1 MTASAG
7 CLKEEN
13 AMKRWMACI
22 LALCLCLSP
31 VLACAQPI
39 STEAVLVQLLAKL
52 AGQFEEPSFAAALE
66 TQHGRGDV
74 CFALDDQDLPDFS
87 AGLSVNGGRMQV
99 DADAAGFRFS
109 DDLQKIG
116 VTLDTL
122 LRVLTTDENGNSLS
136 PDVRDEDI
144 QMLSKMVSEI
154 LGAAMTAVAVEQ
166 TAPAQVQDGQEAPQP
181 MTNIVVDV
189 SKMLAALDSAVP
201 AVLERYAD
209 ALNEMLARNRVQL
222 ANMLGSTELPDMHA
236 VAQSYPQGLLAG
248 LVPDG
253 TMVMIAAQGS
263 AWEMSAVL
271 GGAEIARM
279 SCKAGRIQG
288 ALGVNGEY
296 VFDSDD
302 LKQILQMAA
311 KLPSYIREEALLCS
325 LWSEFGTTAAH
336 FKFDTIELV
345 RDAVTGVVCIVRD
358 HQAQIDALIARY
370 APWLNLAGMQVGQ
383 LPQAQAMY
391 EELRANQD
399 RICNEICNGI
409 MRWMQR
415 QPQLRQMLGTGMPW
429 ADANLYVQARKDK
442 PLEIVLEA
450 RMSGAEAALTVSGHA
465 VSGSY
470 TLNPLYGKTSHG
482 YVSGFVSAAHA
493 ELVLGH
499 QQLGRTD
506 ARWTVSAKKDGDCW
520 TAVLYD
526 MSGTQKA
533 ELCVTPQWIRLT
545 GGSATVRLIDT
556 GKGYNF
562 VLNDGNQD
570 VHAQW
575 YAYDGVWRADLYA
588 NGMELSGM
596 TASERNRETWR
607 FTYRPHGSQFT
618 YELQLGAGMQSLLV
632 CAGKIYGKSLAE
644 GLELNAQWSDQLPR
658 LNVQFIEGDNQFRLN
673 YLTGDLEA
681 GWRDAKL
688 GDQWILSVKD
698 KTAPDEDG
706 NVTRAELNGRRSVA
720 VVQDGSDGN
729 PGEPRQQMEPY
740 AWGWTVHTVPAGEKW
755 TVQMESDD
763 GQAMTL
769 TLDFAAVPETQDLT
783 GYTWLN
789 DAQAR
794 NLLDEL
800 ANP

>member
-1 MTASAG
+1 
-7 CLKEEN
+7 
-13 AMKRWMACI
+13 MKRWMACI
-22 LALCLCLSP
+22 LVLCLCLSP
-31 VLACAQPI
+31 VLACAQPVG
-39 STEAVLVQLLAKL
+39 TEAMLVQLLAKL
-52 AGQFEEPSFAAALE
+52 AGQIEEPSLAAVLE
-66 TQHGRGDV
+66 TQNGRMDT
-74 CFALDDQDLPDFS
+74 CFALDDQNLPDFS
-87 AGLSVNGGRMQV
+87 AGLSINGGRMQI

-116 VTLDTL
+116 VTLDAL

-144 QMLSKMVSEI
+144 QMLSQIASEI
-154 LGAAMTAVAVEQ
+154 LGAAMTAVSVEQ
-166 TAPAQVQDGQEAPQP
+166 TMPTPVQEGQEALPP
-181 MTNIVVDV
+181 MTNIMVNV
-189 SKMLAALDSAVP
+189 SQMLSALDSAVP

-209 ALNEMLARNRVQL
+209 ALNAVLARNRVQL

-248 LVPDG
+248 LAPDG
-253 TMVMIAAQGS
+253 TMMMIVAQGS
-263 AWEMSAVL
+263 DWDLSAVL

-288 ALGVNGEY
+288 AFGVNGEY

-311 KLPSYIREEALLCS
+311 KLPSYIREESLLCS

-336 FKFDTIELV
+336 FKFDATEFV
-345 RDAVTGVVCIVRD
+345 RDAVTGVVNIMRD
-358 HQAQIDALIARY
+358 HQPQIDALIARY

-383 LPQAQAMY
+383 LPQAQTMY
-391 EELRANQD
+391 EELRVNQD
-399 RICNEICNGI
+399 RICNEICNGV
-409 MRWMQR
+409 MRWIQR
-415 QPQLRQMLGTGMPW
+415 QPQLRQMLGTVMPW

-482 YVSGFVSAAHA
+482 YVSGFVSSTYA

-506 ARWTVSAKKDGDCW
+506 ARWTVAAEKDGDCW
-520 TAVLYD
+520 TVLLHD
-526 MSGTQKA
+526 MNGVQKA
-533 ELCVTPQWIRLT
+533 ELCVTPQQIRLT
-545 GGSATVRLIDT
+545 GGSMTARLIDT
-556 GKGYNF
+556 SKGYNF
-562 VLNDGNQD
+562 VLSDGNQD

-588 NGMELSGM
+588 NGMELTGM
-596 TASERNRETWR
+596 IASERNREICR
-607 FTYRPHGSQFT
+607 FAYRPHRSQFT
-618 YELQLGAGMQSLLV
+618 YELQLNTGAQSLLV
-632 CAGKIYGKSLAE
+632 CAGEMYGKSLRE

-658 LNVQFIEGDNQFRLN
+658 LNVQFVEGDNQFRLN

-681 GWRDAKL
+681 GWRDARL

-698 KTAPDEDG
+698 KTGPDESG
-706 NVTRAELNGRRSVA
+706 NVTRAELNGRKSVA

-729 PGEPRQQMEPY
+729 PGELRQQMEPY
-740 AWGWTVHTVPAGEKW
+740 AWGWTVHTVPVGEKW
-755 TVQMESDD
+755 TVQMESDE

-769 TLDFAAVPETQDLT
+769 TLDFAAVSEMQDLT
-783 GYTWLN
+783 DYTWLD
-789 DAQAR
+789 DAQVR
-794 NLLDEL
+794 RLLDEMI
-800 ANP
+800 NP